1 MFYTE
6 YSPLNG
12 NTDILGRSRRDH
24 MVFGFTTIAMQS
36 LPIITKVV
44 SWNLAHGEV
53 FSIQHYVI
61 VSHSDKHYVIVS
73 HSDKHYVIKFVRGQ
87 SWSWSYG
94 SWIHVQ
100 LPMQSVAITSKVVS
114 SNPIQVYGD
123 YSLQHYVIKFV
134 SDFRQVGGFLL
145 ALRFLPP
152 IKLTITI

>member
-12 NTDILGRSRRDH
+12 NTDIYSVLVRSCHDH
-24 MVFGFTTIAMQS
+24 MVVGFTTIAMQS
-36 LPIITKVV
+36 VPIITKVV
-44 SWNLAHGEV
+44 SSNLAHEEV

-61 VSHSDKHYVIVS
+61 VTQFY
-73 HSDKHYVIKFVRGQ
+73 KHYVIKFVRGQ
-87 SWSWSYG
+87 SWSWSHG

-114 SNPIQVYGD
+114 SNSIQVEVYRN
-123 YSLQHYVIKFV
+123 YSIQHYVIKFV
-134 SDFRQVGGFLL
+134 SDLRQVGGFLL